1 MFKFFENDCFRKF
14 IQKIVAVNKPDN
26 DPKSIKKARQRPK
39 KYKKKLKK
47 RENVQVCGN
56 IPLNQIKLTN
66 LQKDFR
72 VFLEHV
78 FFFI

>member
-1 MFKFFENDCFRKF
+1 M
-14 IQKIVAVNKPDN
+14 
-26 DPKSIKKARQRPK
+26 SK